1 MTASPASLSVLALAG
16 CLLWAGFATTGMA
29 HAAPPLYAFQI
40 PAQPLADALRAY
52 GLITGISVLA
62 PSGALRQ
69 RYSNAVQGSLP
80 APEALQRLLS
90 GTGLQA
96 HFPAANAAIIQLPAG
111 ETETEAAPPAPP
123 ESAAIALDAI
133 DAVHAGGADYGAY
146 VSGVQ
151 AQLLRVLCRSA
162 LTRPGSYRLALR
174 LRIAASGSVATLK
187 QAGSTGRPVRDAVI
201 SRSLRAQVFEP
212 PPPAMPQPI
221 TILLRPDGA
230 GGACQ
235 PAPAED
241 QADAR

>member
-69 RYSNAVQGSLP
+69 RYSNAVQGGLP

-111 ETETEAAPPAPP
+111 DTPATPPLPP
-123 ESAAIALDAI
+123 ESGRIALDAI
-133 DAVHAGGADYGAY
+133 DAVHADGADYGAY

-187 QAGSTGRPVRDAVI
+187 QAGSTGRPLRDALI

-221 TILLRPDGA
+221 TILLRPDDS

>member
-16 CLLWAGFATTGMA
+16 CLLLAGFAATGTA

-62 PSGALRQ
+62 PSGVLRQ
-69 RYSNAVQGSLP
+69 RYSSAVEGSFA
-80 APEALQRLLS
+80 APEALQRMLS

-111 ETETEAAPPAPP
+111 EPPAAPPLPP
-123 ESAAIALDAI
+123 ESGAIALDAI
-133 DAVHAGGADYGAY
+133 DAVHADGADYGAY

-151 AQLLRVLCRSA
+151 AQLLRVLCRSS

-187 QAGSTGRPVRDAVI
+187 QAGSTGRPLRDAVI

-221 TILLRPDGA
+221 TILLRQDDA
-230 GGACQ
+230 GSACQ
-235 PAPAED
+235 PAPSKD

>member
-16 CLLWAGFATTGMA
+16 CLLLAGFAATGTA

-69 RYSNAVQGSLP
+69 RYSSAVQGSLP

-111 ETETEAAPPAPP
+111 DTPATPPLPP
-123 ESAAIALDAI
+123 ESGAIALDAI
-133 DAVHAGGADYGAY
+133 DAVHADGADYGAY

-187 QAGSTGRPVRDAVI
+187 QAGSTGRPLRDAVI

-221 TILLRPDGA
+221 TILLRPDDA

-235 PAPAED
+235 PAPVEG

>member
-69 RYSNAVQGSLP
+69 RYSSAVQGSLP

-111 ETETEAAPPAPP
+111 ETPATPPLSP
-123 ESAAIALDAI
+123 ENGPIALDAI
-133 DAVHAGGADYGAY
+133 DAVHADGADYGAY

-174 LRIAASGSVATLK
+174 LRIAASGSVVTPACCRWRSTSPPTSTWTVIGCCCHISIVAR
-187 QAGSTGRPVRDAVI
+187 QPSTACAGRRRPC
-201 SRSLRAQVFEP
+201 
-212 PPPAMPQPI
+212 PA
-221 TILLRPDGA
+221 
-230 GGACQ
+230 
-235 PAPAED
+235 
-241 QADAR
+241 ADA

>member
-1 MTASPASLSVLALAG
+1 MLAIVDG
-16 CLLWAGFATTGMA
+16 R
-29 HAAPPLYAFQI
+29 AAPAR
-40 PAQPLADALRAY
+40 PLADALRAY
-52 GLITGISVLA
+52 GLITGISV
-62 PSGALRQ
+62 
-69 RYSNAVQGSLP
+69 P

-90 GTGLQA
+90 RTGLQA
-96 HFPAANAAIIQLPAG
+96 HFPAANAAII
-111 ETETEAAPPAPP
+111 
-123 ESAAIALDAI
+123 
-133 DAVHAGGADYGAY
+133 
-146 VSGVQ
+146 
-151 AQLLRVLCRSA
+151 LCRSA

>member
-16 CLLWAGFATTGMA
+16 CLLLAGL
-29 HAAPPLYAFQI
+29 AAAAVPLYTFQI

-52 GLITGISVLA
+52 GLVTGISVLA

-69 RYSNAVQGSLP
+69 RYSSAVQGSLP

-96 HFPAANAAIIQLPAG
+96 HFPEANAAIIQLPAG
-111 ETETEAAPPAPP
+111 ETETETEAAPPAPP

-162 LTRPGSYRLALR
+162 LTRPGGYRLALR
-174 LRIAASGSVATLK
+174 LRIAASGGVATLK
-187 QAGSTGRPVRDAVI
+187 QAGSTGRPLRDALI
-201 SRSLRAQVFEP
+201 SSRLRAQVFEP

-221 TILLRPDGA
+221 TILLRPHEA
-230 GGACQ
+230 GGAAC
-235 PAPAED
+235 PAAAGEGPG
-241 QADAR
+241 

>member
-16 CLLWAGFATTGMA
+16 CLLLAGFAATGTA
-29 HAAPPLYAFQI
+29 HAAPPLYTFQI

-69 RYSNAVQGSLP
+69 RYSSAVQGSLP
-80 APEALQRLLS
+80 APEALQRMLS

-111 ETETEAAPPAPP
+111 DTPATPSLPP
-123 ESAAIALDAI
+123 ESGPIALDAI
-133 DAVHAGGADYGAY
+133 DAVHADGADYGAY

-162 LTRPGSYRLALR
+162 LTRPGSYCLALR

-187 QAGSTGRPVRDAVI
+187 QAGSTGRPLRDAVI

-221 TILLRPDGA
+221 TILLRPDDA
-230 GGACQ
+230 GGVCQ

>member
-52 GLITGISVLA
+52 GLITGISV
-62 PSGALRQ
+62 
-69 RYSNAVQGSLP
+69 P

-111 ETETEAAPPAPP
+111 ETPATPPLSP
-123 ESAAIALDAI
+123 ENGPIALDAI
-133 DAVHAGGADYGAY
+133 DAVHADGADYGAY

-201 SRSLRAQVFEP
+201 SRSLRAQIFEP

>member
-16 CLLWAGFATTGMA
+16 CLLLAGFAATGTA

-69 RYSNAVQGSLP
+69 RYSSAVQGSFA
-80 APEALQRLLS
+80 APEALQRMLS
-90 GTGLQA
+90 GTGLLA

-111 ETETEAAPPAPP
+111 ETPAAPPLPP
-123 ESAAIALDAI
+123 ESGAIALDAI
-133 DAVHAGGADYGAY
+133 DAVHADGADYGAY

-187 QAGSTGRPVRDAVI
+187 QAGSTGRPLRDAVI

-221 TILLRPDGA
+221 TILLRPDDA